1 MALQDLTPQLRTRLS
16 RMERAV
22 GWFVFLAV
30 LLLAFGFAYY
40 MYTTAERKGWF
51 VIKARY
57 FTFVNSAAGLKVGD
71 PVVLMGFDA
80 GAITVIKPMPADQF
94 TYSVFVQFE
103 LKAPNFGYI
112 WTEGSRAKV
121 ATADLLG
128 KRVLE
133 VTKGTNGYPTY
144 IYYKMMTN
152 NLTEVSSLPEQSRW
166 VFGEEI
172 QDSTGTNLL
181 ARPMQP
187 LSNIPALLAA
197 GYTNVLALDKQT
209 EQKQLTGMWNEKQA
223 RYVQFDPNSNGC
235 YLHEDESPAVT
246 EQLQRM
252 VTEVEQALPNVLG
265 LTNDIALVLSN
276 SAILT
281 SNLNL
286 VAVAARPA
294 ISNLAIITQHLD
306 QPGALGEWLIPTNVN
321 RQLEGTLSNANS
333 TLTTANTNLGVVM
346 QNLNRSLDNVAS
358 LTSNL
363 NHQVEINTNML
374 SSISDA
380 VTHAD
385 EFIQGLKRFWLF
397 RHVFKAKETN
407 APSPSPSHPIRSPKG
422 AEQRK

>member
-30 LLLAFGFAYY
+30 LLLVFGFVYY
-40 MYTTAERKGWF
+40 VYTTAERKGWF

-57 FTFVNSAAGLKVGD
+57 YTFVDSAVGLKVGD
-71 PVVLMGFDA
+71 PVMLMGFDA
-80 GAITVIKPMPADQF
+80 GTITSIKPMPADQF
-94 TYSVFVQFE
+94 TYNVFVEFE

-112 WTEGSRAKV
+112 WSEGSRAKV
-121 ATADLLG
+121 ATVDLLG

-133 VTKGTNGYPTY
+133 VTKGTGGYPTY
-144 IYYKMMTN
+144 IFYPLMTV
-152 NLTEVSSLPEQSRW
+152 NLAEVRLLPEQSHW

-172 QDSTGTNLL
+172 PDASGTNLL
-181 ARPMQP
+181 AKPMQP
-187 LSNIPALLAA
+187 LSDIPALIAA
-197 GYTNVLALDKQT
+197 GYTNVLVVDRTAEGKKLSAI
-209 EQKQLTGMWNEKQA
+209 WSEKQG
-223 RYVQFDPNSNGC
+223 RYVPYDPNSNGV

-252 VTEVEQALPNVLG
+252 VTDVQQALPNILN
-265 LTNDIALVLSN
+265 LTNSLGLVLSN

-286 VAVAARPA
+286 VALSAQPA
-294 ISNLAIITQHLD
+294 VSNLANATRHLD

-321 RQLEGTLSNANS
+321 RQLEGTLSNANL
-333 TLTTANTNLGVVM
+333 TLVTANTNLSGVM
-346 QNLNRSLDNVAS
+346 DNLNRSLDSVAS

-363 NHQVEINTNML
+363 NHQVELNTNML
-374 SSISDA
+374 SSISGA

-385 EFIQGLKRFWLF
+385 QFVEGLKRFWLF
-397 RHVFKAKETN
+397 RHLFKSKETN
-407 APSPSPSHPIRSPKG
+407 APARLPPRPARSPKG
-422 AEQRK
+422 AEQGK